1 MQGCVAL
8 EELYLS
14 HNGITKMEGLS
25 SLVNLRVLDVSSN
38 KLTSVDDIPNLTQY
52 VYSSIS
58 FLTNELL
65 LISLPRL
72 IYYRLEDL
80 WLNDNQIESLE
91 GFAEAVAG
99 SRQKLTTIYL
109 ENNPCVWILFSL
121 LVEFSSV
128 STIS

>member
-109 ENNPCVWILFSL
+109 ENNPCVRILISL